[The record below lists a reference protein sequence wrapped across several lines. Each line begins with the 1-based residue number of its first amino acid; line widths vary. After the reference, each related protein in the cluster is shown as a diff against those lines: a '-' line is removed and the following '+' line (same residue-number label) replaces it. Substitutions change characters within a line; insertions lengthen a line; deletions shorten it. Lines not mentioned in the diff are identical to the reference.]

1 MWRTDDQKRI
11 IKKYQ
16 NIQKR
21 KISWDWPVNCQI
33 LHFFFWNDRKDLL
46 LSSINFALEYGR
58 LSTEQRRAVIALL
71 PKKIKTD
78 HIWKIGDQ

>member
-1 MWRTDDQKRI
+1 MTKSELLKS
-11 IKKYQ
+11 IKTFKNGKFPGIDRLTAKFY
-16 NIQKR
+16 I
-21 KISWDWPVNCQI
+21 
-33 LHFFFWNDRKDLL
+33 FFWNDRKDLL